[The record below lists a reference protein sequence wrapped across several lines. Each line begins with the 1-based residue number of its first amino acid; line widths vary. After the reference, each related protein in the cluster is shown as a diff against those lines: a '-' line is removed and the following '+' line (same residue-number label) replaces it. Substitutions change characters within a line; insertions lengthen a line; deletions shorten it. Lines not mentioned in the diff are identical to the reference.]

1 MTWKN
6 TTVLPSIT
14 GFREPAMFNDNAL
27 LQQLTLEAVA
37 HEGSDLYIQSGYPV
51 LVKVHGA
58 MLALTSRALTT
69 PECLQ
74 LVNWAA
80 GNEKASG
87 LLAQGQE
94 VTSSYNAIHPTERDG
109 RGERRRCRFRVNAI
123 GGEFR
128 NSLGVQ
134 MVMRS
139 IRSDPPSVAE
149 LGLPSEIVN
158 ASTPENGIFY
168 IVGSTGSGKS
178 TTFAALVRNILEGD
192 TGIKGNIVT
201 AERPIEFVYDTVN
214 SSHSV
219 IHQSE
224 VGRGVAS
231 FSQAIISFMRH
242 DPSLIIVGE
251 TRDEPTASASIAA
264 ANTGH
269 PVYTTMH
276 ANSCSEVFTRILSFY
291 SPEVRDSMLF
301 SVVSTARVLMS
312 QRLVPAMDGKR
323 VALREFLVVTDEMR
337 EAIINRSDPRRIT
350 SVMKEMVAEQGKTM
364 ASAAKEAFD
373 LGLISEAVMNAN
385 TRG

>member
-1 MTWKN
+1 
-6 TTVLPSIT
+6 
-14 GFREPAMFNDNAL
+14 MFNDNAN
-27 LQQLTLEAVA
+27 LQELTLEAVA

-58 MLALTSRALTT
+58 MHALTSRPLTT

-74 LVNWAA
+74 MVNWAA

-94 VTSSYNAIHPTERDG
+94 VRSSYNAIHPTDRDG

-128 NSLGVQ
+128 NALGIQ

-139 IRSDPPSVAE
+139 IRSDPPTVAE
-149 LGLPSEIVN
+149 LGLAQEIVD

-168 IVGSTGSGKS
+168 VVGPTGSGKS
-178 TTFAALVRNILEGD
+178 TTFAGLIRNVLEGD
-192 TGIKGNIVT
+192 TSIKGNIVT
-201 AERPIEFVYDTVN
+201 AESPIEFVYDTVN
-214 SSHSV
+214 SAHSV
-219 IHQSE
+219 IHQAE

-231 FSQAIISFMRH
+231 FAQAIISFMRH
-242 DPSLIIVGE
+242 DPSLIVVGE
-251 TRDEPTASASIAA
+251 TRDEPTASAAIAA
-264 ANTGH
+264 ANAGH

-276 ANSCSEVFTRILSFY
+276 ANSCGEIFTRALSFY
-291 SPEVRDSMLF
+291 APEVRDSMLF
-301 SVVSTARVLMS
+301 SIVSTARVLMN
-312 QRLVPAMDGKR
+312 QRLVPALNGKR
-323 VALREFLVVTDEMR
+323 VALREYLVVTDEMR
-337 EAIINRSDPRRIT
+337 ETIINKSDPRRIT
-350 SVMKEMVAEQGKTM
+350 SVMKEMVAEHGKTM

-373 LGLISEAVMNAN
+373 LGLISAAVMTAN